1 MCQKLLQ
8 VAAKSASCHALVTGS
23 PHPPHP
29 GEAWGLDKMEKINI
43 YSNPLLKVLLNL
55 PTKSL
60 KFIAFGFFQMEC
72 C

>member
-29 GEAWGLDKMEKINI
+29 GEAWGLDKMEEIKQNA
-43 YSNPLLKVLLNL
+43 PLYGWQI
-55 PTKSL
+55 
-60 KFIAFGFFQMEC
+60 FIPIPY
-72 C
+72 